1 MISVGVDSS
10 FDDKQRCCGCG
21 ACANACPKKCISME
35 ADQEGFLYPK
45 IKKETCIDC
54 GLCERVCPVIQ
65 VDNDREFAQQGYIVQ
80 HRNDDVRKESTAGG
94 AFTAIAQYVISLGGV
109 AFGAAYDER
118 FNVHH
123 IAVESEED
131 LWRFR
136 NSKYVQSRTE
146 EALGQ
151 AKEYLQEGRMVCFSG
166 TPCQIEGL
174 KRCLRKEYENLITV
188 DVVCHAVPSPLVFR
202 KYVQMQR
209 QQLGSSIG
217 NIRFRDKHYGYQY
230 STMTV
235 KDNFGKD
242 LYAYGIDTDP
252 MLRSFF
258 ANVCDRP
265 SCYDCQFKK
274 RYRVSDF
281 TIWDCYPVYEFNK
294 TMDDDKGTTRVLVH
308 SEKGRKIFEK
318 IKAGLKWHEVDP
330 DDLTKGVKE
339 MFYSVPISEKRS
351 RFMEDATLLDG
362 QELFRKWF
370 PETIKVRVERMIRI
384 TLIKS
389 GIYAPAKRFAK
400 SLLRK

>member
-1 MISVGVDSS
+1 
-10 FDDKQRCCGCG
+10 
-21 ACANACPKKCISME
+21 ME
-35 ADQEGFLYPK
+35 EDQEGFLYPK
-45 IKKETCIDC
+45 IKQETCIDC
-54 GLCERVCPVIQ
+54 GLCERVCPVIR
-65 VDNDREFAQQGYIVQ
+65 VNSDREFDQQGYIVQ
-80 HRNDDVRKESTAGG
+80 HRNDDVRKDSTAGG

-123 IAVESEED
+123 IVVESEED

-146 EALGQ
+146 EAFGQ

-188 DVVCHAVPSPLVFR
+188 DVVCHAVSSPLVFR
-202 KYVQMQR
+202 KYVQMQG
-209 QQLGSSIG
+209 QKFGNDIG

-265 SCYDCQFKK
+265 SCYACQFKK

-294 TMDDDKGTTRVLVH
+294 TMDDDKSTTRVLVH

-318 IKAGLKWHEVDP
+318 IKDGLKWHEVDP

-362 QELFRKWF
+362 QELFK
-370 PETIKVRVERMIRI
+370 K
-384 TLIKS
+384 
-389 GIYAPAKRFAK
+389 
-400 SLLRK
+400 